1 VKVALSVDM
10 EGLAQLTDPHEILSA
25 RPEYWADGK
34 PAMEAETVA
43 ACEGLI
49 AAGASEVIVLDN
61 HGSGNP
67 LNISPGCLPRGAR
80 LESWDVFDLP
90 AHGAMAMLQI
100 GYHARGGSSGF
111 ISHTY
116 VPGLR
121 LRIGGEL
128 ISESHGRAWAAGVP
142 LIGIAGNDTHEQTLG
157 SLAGVPFLTVQRS
170 QGRRHAERAFPNEA
184 DSLDAVRRFA
194 AACLREIDHAPR
206 PAAPTPSLF
215 EASMP
220 NGDEQE
226 DPMSAAGWQRRG
238 DVEYAIELHEW
249 SEARAPLAAAMTAAM
264 APLMSHWVG
273 ATSPE
278 ERSGLDSDR
287 VAGLT
292 QVFDEWCSSSFPEW
306 FTLPA
311 TEIEGRRDRAQTR

>member
-10 EGLAQLTDPHEILSA
+10 EGLSQLTDPHEIMAA

-49 AAGASEVIVLDN
+49 AAGAAEVIVLDN

-80 LESWDVFDLP
+80 LESSDVFDLP
-90 AHGAMAMLQI
+90 THGAGAMLQI
-100 GYHARGGSSGF
+100 GYHARGGTSGF

-121 LRIGGEL
+121 LRVGGEL
-128 ISESHGRAWAAGVP
+128 ISESHGRAWAARVP
-142 LIGIAGNDTHEQTLG
+142 LIGIVGNDTHRQTLG
-157 SLAGVPFLTVQRS
+157 SLAGVQFLTVQRS
-170 QGRRHAERAFPNEA
+170 QGRRQAERAFPDQA
-184 DSLDAVRRFA
+184 DGLDAVRSFA
-194 AACLREIDHAPR
+194 AACLRGIDGAPR
-206 PAAPTPSLF
+206 PTAPTPSLF

-238 DVEYAIELHEW
+238 EVEYGIELRDW

-264 APLMSHWVG
+264 APLISHWVG
-273 ATSPE
+273 ATSPA
-278 ERSGLDSDR
+278 ERSDLDDDR
-287 VAGLT
+287 VAALT
-292 QVFDEWCSSSFPEW
+292 QVLDEWCSGSFPEW
-306 FTLPA
+306 FTRPA
-311 TEIEGRRDRAQTR
+311 TEIERRSPR